1 MAIAPGTRLGRY
13 DIRAPLGAGGM
24 GEVYLAEDTSL
35 HRKVAI
41 KFLSSETAHDDHARK
56 RLLREA
62 QSAATLDHP
71 NICAIYE
78 VGEADGHHFIVMQ
91 LVEGETLAARL
102 AGRPLDLRESL
113 SLATQIADALSA
125 AHAHGVLHRDI
136 KPQNIMITPRGQA
149 KLMDFGLAIRA
160 PEASPDAGE
169 ATTESLL
176 TTPGAILGT
185 VKYMSPEQVQGQ
197 PLDARS
203 DIFSFGVVLYEMV
216 SGRHPFAAENHAAT
230 IAAILTRPPE
240 PVARFAPQ
248 TPAELD
254 RIVMKAIVREKDER
268 YQSIKD
274 LLIDLQSLVKH
285 PEKEALAG
293 RSQPRGGVPLA
304 ERRRRWLAGVA
315 SAAVVL
321 ASVGWWFAGRSSAIG
336 SLAVLPFVNSGGDTD
351 TEYLSDG
358 ISESLI
364 TSLSRVPNLQVKSRD
379 SVFRYKGKST
389 EIRTAAREL
398 GVRAVLKGRLVRR
411 GESLSVDVELVDG
424 RDNLIW
430 RNQYSRKMDDVLA
443 IEEAIT
449 QEVSDTLR
457 PKLTSEE
464 RQLVGRPSTRS
475 VEAHELYLRGRYAWQ
490 RRTEKTLRTSLEYF
504 TQASDKDPTYA
515 AAWAGQADCY
525 NMLAAWGV
533 MPGADVYP
541 RARDAAR
548 RALELDDTLA
558 QPHASL
564 ARVKTDYEWDWAG
577 AEQEYKRAIQL
588 DPTYGTAHHWYA
600 VQLAAVG
607 RRAEAIDEA
616 LRARDLDPL
625 SPAINF
631 NVAWFRFIAGQYAQ
645 ASADA
650 LKVIELD
657 GNYAWGHNALGS
669 VYLQTQRTPEALS
682 QLQLGLDRSE
692 RGVLELTY
700 LAHAYAVSGAHA
712 DARKLL
718 EELQHR
724 TYVPPDAVAFVY
736 VGLGDGNNAFKWF
749 EKAFAERAI
758 RAWFLPDPRLDPIRS
773 DARFKDLMSRMG
785 LGP

>member
-24 GEVYLAEDTSL
+24 GEVYLAEDTTL
-35 HRKVAI
+35 DRKVAI
-41 KFLSSETAHDDHARK
+41 KVLSSANAGDTHAVK
-56 RLLREA
+56 RLIREA
-62 QSAATLDHP
+62 KAAATLDHP
-71 NICAIYE
+71 NICTVHE
-78 VGEADGHHFIVMQ
+78 VGEAGGHHFIVMQ

-102 AGRPLDLRESL
+102 ARKPLDLAESL
-113 SLATQIADALSA
+113 ALASQMADALA
-125 AHAHGVLHRDI
+125 EAHAHGVLHRDI
-136 KPQNIMITPRGQA
+136 KPQNVMVTPRGQA
-149 KLMDFGLAIRA
+149 KLMDFGLATRA
-160 PEASPDAGE
+160 LETSPAAGE
-169 ATTESLL
+169 AATESML
-176 TTPGAILGT
+176 TTPGAIVGT

-203 DIFSFGVVLYEMV
+203 DIFSFGVMLYEMV
-216 SGRHPFAAENHAAT
+216 SGHHPFASDNRAAT
-230 IAAILTRPPE
+230 ISAILTRTPD
-240 PVARFAPQ
+240 PVARFAVQ
-248 TPAELD
+248 APAELD
-254 RIVMKAIVREKDER
+254 RIITKAIAKDTGAR

-293 RSQPRGGVPLA
+293 RSQPRVGVPLA
-304 ERRRRWLAGVA
+304 TRRRRWLAVA
-315 SAAVVL
+315 LTAVVL

-364 TSLSRVPNLQVKSRD
+364 TSLSRVPDLQVKSRD
-379 SVFRYKGKST
+379 SVFRYKGKNT

-430 RNQYSRKMDDVLA
+430 RNQYSRKMGDVLA

-449 QEVSDTLR
+449 REVSDTLR
-457 PKLTSEE
+457 PKLTTEE

-558 QPHASL
+558 QPHASI

-600 VQLAAVG
+600 VHLAAVG

-625 SPAINF
+625 SPAVNF
-631 NVAWFRFIAGQYAQ
+631 NVAWFRFIAGQYVQ

-650 LKVIELD
+650 LKVVELN

-669 VYLQTQRTPEALS
+669 VYLQTQRTSEALS
-682 QLQLGLDRSE
+682 ELQLGLDRSE

-712 DARKLL
+712 EARKLL

-736 VGLGDGNNAFKWF
+736 AGLGDRDNAFTWF